1 MNTSITQRIKKS
13 LGIDTNTAIGRE
25 LTDEYREVAPEPT
38 AQAAD
43 TSFDDLETPLTEEET
58 MRRASEALQTL
69 ELAPGSWSL
78 IDRALDSLSRNDGRG
93 LQDPDAREEA
103 QQLAA
108 LVRACDNDLATLVQ
122 AVVSAT
128 PTLDVPGQL
137 YRVLYR
143 VLKNCVFFA
152 NLDYRAAEG
161 MDAYSDEATV
171 QAFFERYVSS
181 TYVEEALG
189 RVVDDQVLSY
199 EDTREKEFDDFMR
212 SEQGYELRREI
223 ELQYMREKY
232 GSDELTEAVVRALE
246 DVRLLF
252 QYQLESVGWPNER
265 PMPYAN
271 TQNRDGT
278 FTPITDAMTALDAA
292 EVARRAS
299 QQRRR
304 EERLRTLAKA
314 QAAAAAIVAASL
326 KQPRVHRVQR

>member
-1 MNTSITQRIKKS
+1 
-13 LGIDTNTAIGRE
+13 
-25 LTDEYREVAPEPT
+25 
-38 AQAAD
+38 
-43 TSFDDLETPLTEEET
+43 
-58 MRRASEALQTL
+58 
-69 ELAPGSWSL
+69 
-78 IDRALDSLSRNDGRG
+78 
-93 LQDPDAREEA
+93 
-103 QQLAA
+103 
-108 LVRACDNDLATLVQ
+108 
-122 AVVSAT
+122 
-128 PTLDVPGQL
+128 
-137 YRVLYR
+137 
-143 VLKNCVFFA
+143 
-152 NLDYRAAEG
+152 
-161 MDAYSDEATV
+161 
-171 QAFFERYVSS
+171 
-181 TYVEEALG
+181 LG

-304 EERLRTLAKA
+304 EERLRALAKA
-314 QAAAAAIVAASL
+314 QAAAAA
-326 KQPRVHRVQR
+326 